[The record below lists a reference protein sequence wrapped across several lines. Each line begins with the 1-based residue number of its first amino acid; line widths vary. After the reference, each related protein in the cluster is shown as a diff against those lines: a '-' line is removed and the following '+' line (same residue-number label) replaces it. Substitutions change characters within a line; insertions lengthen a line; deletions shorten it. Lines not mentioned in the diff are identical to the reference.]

1 MNYREWQKACK
12 EGCAPRKY
20 DNLCR
25 AEQKSLKYNPDPKAT
40 VRHHLRDTEE
50 QRKYNDEHYEMWG
63 FNLDG
68 TFEYGKYVIFVTK
81 EEHTNIHSH
90 SEDTRRKIS
99 ESNKANYTNERRQRV
114 SECMKKRYIENPERH
129 PTKGKHHSDA
139 TKSKISESHKSENM
153 SDEYRKNLSEGV
165 KRSMTK
171 ERRKQISERNKN
183 RSEEER
189 LNLSNAAKKRW
200 QSEEYRAN
208 QEKSR
213 FIWTEEKRKEFGETR
228 KGNNNP
234 MYGKHPSSETVNK
247 RAESC
252 KNTWTEE
259 KREDY
264 KRVKQEIY
272 KNVSESYREYKL
284 AGGELKWNDFLKIY
298 FSSSKSEE

>member
-1 MNYREWQKACK
+1 MNIKEWQKACN
-12 EGCAPRKY
+12 ESWFSVDHKY
-20 DNLCR
+20 DIASR
-25 AEQKSLKYNPDPKAT
+25 EIQKSLKYNHDPKAI
-40 VRHHLRDTEE
+40 VRHHLSDTEE

-68 TFEYGKYVIFVTK
+68 TFEYGKYIVFVT
-81 EEHTNIHSH
+81 EEDHLKIHH
-90 SEDTRRKIS
+90 LSEDTRRKIS
-99 ESNKANYTNERRQRV
+99 ESNKANYTDERRQRV
-114 SECMKKRYIENPERH
+114 SECMKKRYIENPESH

-213 FIWTEEKRKEFGETR
+213 FIWTEEKR
-228 KGNNNP
+228 
-234 MYGKHPSSETVNK
+234 
-247 RAESC
+247 
-252 KNTWTEE
+252 
-259 KREDY
+259 EDY

-272 KNVSESYREYKL
+272 RSVSESYREYKLEYKL
-284 AGGELKWNDFLKIY
+284 AGGELKWNNFLKIY
-298 FSSSKSEE
+298 FSSSKSEER